1 MRIFI
6 NPRLVPADSRV
17 AAADWSCP
25 GLALGPVPGSSAQ
38 IMGDARRPDGLE
50 DDSDDVPRSP
60 DDFPQK
66 VKAVMATLESGGG
79 GFSLAGARL
88 PCSPHHPRPLPWGL

>member
-1 MRIFI
+1 M
-6 NPRLVPADSRV
+6 LVLLLEPSVQVRETPDHGA
-17 AAADWSCP
+17 P
-25 GLALGPVPGSSAQ
+25 ILK
-38 IMGDARRPDGLE
+38 IPDGLE